1 AKRLLSEFPM
11 VRQPRLGPTGDG
23 GRSAYYPRACQIVI
37 ARVEDEVRMQNF
49 APAGLTMP
57 DDVAAL
63 DRLTRAR
70 FSCRA
75 YLPDPVPRE
84 TIESILRMAQR
95 APSWCNSQAWQLVI
109 TSGEATER
117 FREALYAHATSGAE
131 EAADLDRPREYRGVY
146 LQRRREC
153 GFQLYNTLGIPRGD
167 KAGYQRQAWEN
178 FRLFGAPHVA
188 IVTSD
193 EALGNPGAIDCGT
206 WVANFLLAA
215 EAHGV
220 ATIAQAALARHA
232 RFVRDYFGIGDDRL
246 MVCGISFGYADRS
259 HPANGFRTSRADLAE
274 VVTWIE

>member
-1 AKRLLSEFPM
+1 RTRTIRTSTVAGRPIASTAPRIARLAAELSSPPPSTAERTGSRLARPMPSAIAAALRQNSTSQRFTPPDEKKIPRMPLSEPCCIDGEALVFKDLTRVIAKRLLSEFPM

-23 GRSAYYPRACQIVI
+23 GRSAYYARACQIVI

-146 LQRRREC
+146 LKRRREC
-153 GFQLYNTLGIPRGD
+153 GFQL
-167 KAGYQRQAWEN
+167 
-178 FRLFGAPHVA
+178 
-188 IVTSD
+188 
-193 EALGNPGAIDCGT
+193 
-206 WVANFLLAA
+206 
-215 EAHGV
+215 
-220 ATIAQAALARHA
+220 
-232 RFVRDYFGIGDDRL
+232 
-246 MVCGISFGYADRS
+246 
-259 HPANGFRTSRADLAE
+259 
-274 VVTWIE
+274 